1 MMTCGTKQFSNIDLS
16 KHKFYYINLKHRED
30 RQKHLLDQLKSHNIS
45 HYFQRYEAINGKDID
60 VGNLSPKILNP
71 IAKQKIIDNKI
82 TRYGVDLTYGSL
94 GCALSHYNIYQKIIN
109 NNYESVLI
117 LEDDIYIDNKFMFYL
132 ENIVYKLD
140 FSSFDI
146 LYLGSHNLIK
156 TKTTASENINRV
168 IDNVFGTFGMV
179 ISNTG
184 CKKLCNFLFPINIQI
199 DSEISKLIN
208 QQKINVLSL
217 RHHIVFSYNNFGTD
231 IQGMQ
236 GCKISRLSDE
246 DIWKNIFLS

>member
-1 MMTCGTKQFSNIDLS
+1 MMTCGIKQFSNIDLS

-30 RQKHLLDQLKSHNIS
+30 RKKHLLDQFKLHDIV

-60 VGNLSPKILNP
+60 LRNLSPKILHP
-71 IAKQKIIDNKI
+71 IVRQNIVDNKI
-82 TRYGVDLTYGSL
+82 IRYGVDLTYGSL
-94 GCALSHYNIYQKIIN
+94 GCALSHYNIYQETIK

-117 LEDDIYIDNKFMFYL
+117 LEDDINIDKKFIFYL
-132 ENIVYKLD
+132 ENIIYQLD

-156 TKTTASENINRV
+156 TKSTASENINRV
-168 IDNVFGTFGMV
+168 IGNVFGTFGMV
-179 ISNTG
+179 VSNIG
-184 CKKLCNFLFPINIQI
+184 CKKLCDFLFPISTQI
-199 DSEISKLIN
+199 DSEISNLIN
-208 QQKINVLSL
+208 QEKINVFSL
-217 RHHIVFSYNNFGTD
+217 RHPIVFSYNNFGTD

-246 DIWKNIFLS
+246 DIWKNIFLP